1 MKTQRVIS
9 LITVLFLS
17 VSAFAQNATTDNI
30 PVSGN
35 CGMCKKKIEGAA
47 KEAGATSAAWNEK
60 TKLLAV
66 SYDGSKT
73 SNMLIQQAVAK
84 SGYDTRDVKATT
96 DAYKSLPDCCQYDR
110 KNASAKA
117 DKCCEK
123 ENCGKDEKACANG
136 CCKDGSCGKSK

>member
-47 KEAGATSAAWNEK
+47 KEAGATSANWSEK
-60 TKLLAV
+60 TKVLTV
-66 SYDGSKT
+66 SYDGGKT

-84 SGYDTRDVKATT
+84 SGYDTRDVKATN
-96 DAYKSLPDCCQYDR
+96 DQYKALPECCQYDR
-110 KNASAKA
+110 KSATAKA
-117 DKCCEK
+117 DKCCDK
-123 ENCGKDEKACANG
+123 ENCGKDEKACAEG
-136 CCKDGSCGKSK
+136 CCKDGSCSKTK

>member
-1 MKTQRVIS
+1 MKTQRFIS

-47 KEAGATSAAWNEK
+47 KEAGATSANWSEK
-60 TKLLAV
+60 TKVLTV
-66 SYDGSKT
+66 SYDGGKT

-84 SGYDTRDVKATT
+84 SGYDTRDVKATS
-96 DAYKSLPDCCQYDR
+96 DQYKALPECCQYDR
-110 KNASAKA
+110 KSAAAKA
-117 DKCCEK
+117 DKCCDK
-123 ENCGKDEKACANG
+123 ENCGKDEKACAEG
-136 CCKDGSCGKSK
+136 CCKDGSCSKTK